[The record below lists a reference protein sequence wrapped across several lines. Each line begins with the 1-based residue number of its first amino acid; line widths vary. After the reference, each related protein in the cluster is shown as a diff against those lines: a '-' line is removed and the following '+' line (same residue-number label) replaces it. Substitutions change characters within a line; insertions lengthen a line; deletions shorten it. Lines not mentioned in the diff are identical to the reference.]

1 MSRYKCNVCHVFE
14 YEESQGDPSNGIQ
27 PGTKAAD
34 LADDWRCWICGSDK
48 SHLIQVVEKTSEELK
63 KEISCPL
70 CGKVHSLAQYLL
82 EQEMETYQAPWRRK
96 SDEIELH
103 MLQIGRIAQTN
114 KSLSEPMRTMAPVI
128 SWDDIL
134 ILGAQLATI
143 PLNRD
148 EEVNTVTIIGPHAKK
163 PMILETPLFVSHMSY
178 GSLSKEVKIALAKGA
193 AMVGTAIGCGE
204 GGLTEEVVANASKY
218 IFEYVP
224 DKYSVTES
232 NLKRADAIE
241 IKFGQS
247 AKPGM
252 GGHLPGAK
260 VTADISKIR
269 NKPEGQDIFSPSH
282 FPDIKDREGLKN
294 TVDWLRETSEGRP
307 IGIKLAAGRIED
319 DMEVAIFAEPDYITI
334 DGRPGSTGSA
344 LKFVKD
350 ATSVPTIFALHR
362 ARKVLDRK
370 RLENVSLVITG
381 GLRISSD
388 FAKALAM
395 GADAVAIGNAALIA
409 CGCQQ
414 YRLCDTGKCPVG
426 IATQDPKLRARLIV
440 DYSAKKLGN
449 FLRVSTEE
457 LREFARLTGHDDV
470 HKMSI
475 EDLCTVNSEISNHT
489 NIRHA

>member
-1 MSRYKCNVCHVFE
+1 L
-14 YEESQGDPSNGIQ
+14 
-27 PGTKAAD
+27 T
-34 LADDWRCWICGSDK
+34 DDWRCWICGAKKD
-48 SHLIQVVEKTSEELK
+48 HLKPLFESTSEELK
-63 KEISCPL
+63 KVVTCPI
-70 CGKVHSLAQYLL
+70 CGKVHSYSEYLQ
-82 EQEMETYQAPWRRK
+82 EQEMESYQAPWRRN
-96 SDEIELH
+96 SDETESH
-103 MLQIGRIAQTN
+103 MMEIQQISLVN
-114 KSLSEPMRTMAPVI
+114 KSLNEPMRTKAPVI
-128 SWDDIL
+128 SWEDIL
-134 ILGAQLATI
+134 ILGAQLASI

-148 EEVNTVTIIGPHAKK
+148 EEVNTRTIIGPGAKR
-163 PMILETPLFVSHMSY
+163 PMVIETPIFVSHMSY

-193 AMVGTAIGCGE
+193 SAVGTAIGCGE
-204 GGLTEEVVANASKY
+204 GGMNEEIVANASKY

-224 DKYSVTES
+224 DKYSVTEF

-252 GGHLPGAK
+252 GGHLPAAK

-282 FPDIKDREGLKN
+282 FPDIKDREDLKK
-294 TVDWLRETSEGRP
+294 TVDWLRDTSGGRP

-319 DMEVAIFAEPDYITI
+319 DMEVAIFAEPDYVTI

-362 ARKVLDRK
+362 ARKVLDRE
-370 RLENVSLVITG
+370 RAENISLVITG

-395 GADAVAIGNAALIA
+395 GADAVAIGIAALIA

-414 YRLCDTGKCPVG
+414 YRVCDTGKCPMG
-426 IATQDPKLRARLIV
+426 ITTQDPRLRARLIV
-440 DYSAKKLGN
+440 DYSAKKLEN

-457 LREFARLTGHDDV
+457 LKEFARLTGHDDI
-470 HKMSI
+470 HKMSV
-475 EDLCTVNSEISNHT
+475 EDLCTVNSEISSHSS
-489 NIRHA
+489 IRHA